1 MFQQCEEPR
10 FTIEQID
17 LLQRLRRTGITQS
30 EVLHA
35 LDTLDH
41 LDRQHGHKL
50 AHKPS
55 YMPPLS
61 SNAAAAAA
69 ASSSM
74 TSTATQTTFPDN
86 RLSLSPNNNFDTT
99 SPPLPVAV
107 ASPVAMAAVAQNGLV
122 AVTNGKLSPPRFPLA
137 VVTGSVTAPGY
148 GFEASEEDMDVDD
161 KVEDL
166 MRYDQTWLK
175 LG

>member
-17 LLQRLRRTGITQS
+17 LLQRLRRTGITQA

-50 AHKPS
+50 THKPS
-55 YMPPLS
+55 YIPPSSSLSS
-61 SNAAAAAA
+61 SNAVT

-74 TSTATQTTFPDN
+74 TSTATQTSFPDN
-86 RLSLSPNNNFDTT
+86 RLSLSPNTNFD
-99 SPPLPVAV
+99 SASLPLPVPV
-107 ASPVAMAAVAQNGLV
+107 TSPVVMAAVAQNGLV
-122 AVTNGKLSPPRFPLA
+122 AVSNGKLSPPPRFPLGA
-137 VVTGSVTAPGY
+137 VSGSVAAPAY
-148 GFEASEEDMDVDD
+148 GFEAGEEDIDVDE

-166 MRYDQTWLK
+166 MR
-175 LG
+175 